1 MKYIKYDEDGKQVSS
16 KETEI
21 TDKDLPKSNIDMQ
34 LNLVENVA
42 RKRTIRGA
50 VIGVVVGIPFG
61 AFFEIIR
68 FLGGYEWDN
77 FFWGT
82 VVFLTFLILSTAIG
96 YVSGS
101 MADRD

>member
-1 MKYIKYDEDGKQVSS
+1 MKYIKYDEEGKQISS

-34 LNLVENVA
+34 LHLVDNVA

-50 VIGVVVGIPFG
+50 VIGVVVGIPMG

-68 FLGGYEWDN
+68 FLAGYEWDN

-82 VVFLTFLILSTAIG
+82 IVFLTVLVLSTAIG